1 MGDSAIGLAVEE
13 LRASVQRLQDE
24 GARRVRRIRRSAQAQ
39 LARRRGQVLGLLAA
53 ARQVPAELSQRANQ
67 VIRALDA
74 RRATLLGTLDPPAS
88 GLLQS
93 VVQRLPVA
101 SRGEIADLQQRIA
114 ALEGRV
120 AALA

>member
-74 RRATLLGTLDPPAS
+74 RRATLLGTLEQPAS

-101 SRGEIADLQQRIA
+101 SRSEIADLQQRIA

>member
-74 RRATLLGTLDPPAS
+74 RRATLLGILEQSAS